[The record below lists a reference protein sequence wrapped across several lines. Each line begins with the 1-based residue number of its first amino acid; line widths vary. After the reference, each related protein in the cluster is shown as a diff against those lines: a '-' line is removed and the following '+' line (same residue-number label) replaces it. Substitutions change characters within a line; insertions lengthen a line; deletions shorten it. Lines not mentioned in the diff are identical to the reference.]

1 MKKRA
6 WHFLTKSGKG
16 GSMILDYIATAD
28 EALKECVLSLGEQV
42 IQVY

>member
-16 GSMILDYIATAD
+16 GSMILDHLATAD
-28 EALKECVLSLGEQV
+28 EALIECIASLGEQV
-42 IQVY
+42 IEVY